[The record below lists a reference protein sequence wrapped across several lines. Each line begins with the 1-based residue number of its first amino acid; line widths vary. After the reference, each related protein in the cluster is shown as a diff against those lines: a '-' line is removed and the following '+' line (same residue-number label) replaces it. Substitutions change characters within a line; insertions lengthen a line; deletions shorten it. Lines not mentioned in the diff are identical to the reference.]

1 MTQKVSENNR
11 VKKEYSARGQRSQ
24 RMLNFRCDLDNW
36 EKLQT
41 KPNKGRFINEALR
54 KALSE

>member
-1 MTQKVSENNR
+1 MTKKKSEEER

-24 RMLNFRCDLDNW
+24 RMVNFRCDFENW

-41 KPNKGRFINEALR
+41 KPNKGRFINEAIR
-54 KALSE
+54 NYD